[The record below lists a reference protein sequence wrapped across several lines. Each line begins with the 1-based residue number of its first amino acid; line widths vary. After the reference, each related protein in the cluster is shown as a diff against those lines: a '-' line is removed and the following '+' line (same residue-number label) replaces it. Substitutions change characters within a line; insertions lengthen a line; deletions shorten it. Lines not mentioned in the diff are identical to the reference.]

1 MCVRVLMGFIITNGW
16 IEQLLY
22 TYLQNNKKENAYIY
36 VHMLF
41 YRYVYKMWSFRI
53 TYKLFIVW
61 RNDVEWRIKISIL
74 IFP

>member
-36 VHMLF
+36 IYICFFTDMYTKCDHF
-41 YRYVYKMWSFRI
+41 
-53 TYKLFIVW
+53 
-61 RNDVEWRIKISIL
+61 E
-74 IFP
+74 

>member
-36 VHMLF
+36 V
-41 YRYVYKMWSFRI
+41 YKMWSFRI